1 VLPLATC
8 RGDIQLGCTDRY
20 TVVDELVANLGSRD
34 LEEARL
40 LAQDIER
47 NMAYHDPGRLMKY
60 LSF

>member
-8 RGDIQLGCTDRY
+8 RGDIQLGCTERY
-20 TVVDELVANLGSRD
+20 TAVDELAATLGARD
-34 LEEARL
+34 LDEASL

-47 NMAYHDPGRLMKY
+47 NLAYHDPGRLMKY